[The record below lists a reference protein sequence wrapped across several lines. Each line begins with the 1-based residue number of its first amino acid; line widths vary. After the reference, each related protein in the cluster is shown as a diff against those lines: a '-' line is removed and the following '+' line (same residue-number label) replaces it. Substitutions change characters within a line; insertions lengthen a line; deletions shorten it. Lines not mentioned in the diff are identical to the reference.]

1 MNDSNEG
8 TPGARC
14 ESFKELSGTEL
25 GLSSSFSRN
34 NMELISIAICITFGF
49 SQLFY
54 KQLILHSERTN
65 DIGLHPTI
73 NWNPKL
79 C

>member
-1 MNDSNEG
+1 MNDSNGG

-14 ESFKELSGTEL
+14 ESLKELSGTEL

-34 NMELISIAICITFGF
+34 NMELIAIAVCITFSF
-49 SQLFY
+49 SQLLY
-54 KQLILHSERTN
+54 KQLILHSELMD